1 MRNLCFVS
9 VLAVLIASPAGAS
22 GADGPLSVVQQ
33 WLAAFNSADKAAVTA
48 ICTHEAAVID
58 DFPPHEW
65 HGAGAC
71 GRWFADFGALSKAQ
85 SITNARI
92 EIDAPSHIESNANF
106 AYLVIPAR
114 LSFKLKDKPV
124 QDRGIMTVSL
134 RNGPTGWRIS
144 GWVWADQ

>member
-1 MRNLCFVS
+1 MSSLCFAS
-9 VLAVLIASPAGAS
+9 ALAVLVASPAGAS
-22 GADGPLSVVQQ
+22 GANDPMWVVGK
-33 WLAAFNSADKAAVTA
+33 WLDAFNGADKASITA
-48 ICTHEAAVID
+48 ICADEAAVID

-71 GRWFADFGALSKAQ
+71 SRWFEDFGALSKAQ
-85 SITNARI
+85 GVTNARI
-92 EIDAPSHIESNANF
+92 DIDAPSHTESNANF

-134 RNGPTGWRIS
+134 RNGPTGWHIS